1 MPSRHGGRV
10 TSTAL
15 EPSYERVCRWEQVG
29 VTVERIVGGPDV
41 RRSRPIIVAE
51 ERSDASENRMIPIGD
66 EQRCWV
72 ESAPPDWAEYR
83 VFGTRA
89 LDQYHRSGWWCHPL
103 ATAENSPAKT
113 QRNSCRSVISRE
125 LVDFAVSWG
134 FGVYCCQ
141 VFDGCWIPVT
151 RGCEFDFWW
160 SDGEIDGLNFFRGLI
175 GTNNRWWMVWNGWW

>member
-1 MPSRHGGRV
+1 MPRRHGGRV

-103 ATAENSPAKT
+103 ATAENSPVKT
-113 QRNSCRSVISRE
+113 QRNSCRSVIFRE
-125 LVDFAVSWG
+125 SLSTLRSAGDLAYTAAKSSTDAGYQSLVGASSTFGGVTVRLMVSTFFA
-134 FGVYCCQ
+134 
-141 VFDGCWIPVT
+141 
-151 RGCEFDFWW
+151 
-160 SDGEIDGLNFFRGLI
+160 GL
-175 GTNNRWWMVWNGWW
+175 